1 MAAPQAGLTCH
12 AALRRTC
19 VCARHPLLGHP
30 LQPCRKA
37 QKVAEDAPQNGVP
50 EQRGGGHRGRGRLSA
65 QRLAGQS
72 RLSHGARPPG
82 VGKGPGGAGGAAVRH
97 LQGGGPSGCSGRSV
111 QSLPGGGGGLLS
123 SGLLLS
129 LVLVPCAECALL
141 MGSQG
146 KFKFKF
152 TLSSFLCSR
161 GLNFF
166 FCSGGVGRAVPQR
179 MPAGPQ
185 ANSGRSCFRVLA
197 WAGREG
203 GVPLGFS
210 HPPYLRPHLVPAQAQ
225 QASSPE
231 NRPGP
236 ASA

>member
-1 MAAPQAGLTCH
+1 MPFLPAGHVTGTGKPGSAFGAAEEGSVAAPQAGLTCH

-72 RLSHGARPPG
+72 RMSHGARPPG
-82 VGKGPGGAGGAAVRH
+82 VGKGPGGAAVRH

-146 KFKFKF
+146 KFKF

-166 FCSGGVGRAVPQR
+166 FLLWR
-179 MPAGPQ
+179 
-185 ANSGRSCFRVLA
+185 
-197 WAGREG
+197 GREG
-203 GVPLGFS
+203 S
-210 HPPYLRPHLVPAQAQ
+210 PPEDAGWA
-225 QASSPE
+225 
-231 NRPGP
+231 PG
-236 ASA
+236 